1 MHLDDGSRSHFSSGM
16 RGENSRTRRRDGHLR
31 NSPARIDSDGT
42 TLLRGDL
49 TDEAALHGILMKV
62 RDLAVPLLA
71 VKRAET
77 NELER

>member
-1 MHLDDGSRSHFSSGM
+1 MAIYEIRLQGYLDQHWSEWFNGLVI
-16 RGENSRTRRRDGHLR
+16 TY
-31 NSPARIDSDGT
+31 DSDGT

-49 TDEAALHGILMKV
+49 SDEAALHGILMKV

-77 NELER
+77 NEPER

>member
-1 MHLDDGSRSHFSSGM
+1 MAIYEIRLQGYLDQHWSEWFNGLVI
-16 RGENSRTRRRDGHLR
+16 TY
-31 NSPARIDSDGT
+31 DSDGT

-49 TDEAALHGILMKV
+49 TDEAALL